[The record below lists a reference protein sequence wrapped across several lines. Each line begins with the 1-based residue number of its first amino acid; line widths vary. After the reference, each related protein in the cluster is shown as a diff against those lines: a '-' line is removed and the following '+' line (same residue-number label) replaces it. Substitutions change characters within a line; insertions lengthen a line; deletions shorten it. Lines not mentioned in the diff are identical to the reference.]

1 MAYFLDL
8 CAVVQRMSGTC
19 GAVTQVLQSQA
30 DTEAVGGAFAS
41 GTAATL
47 ITVVGERVMGGL
59 QSGSPAVVCSA
70 ARAAGPLTPLPPSPT
85 AHFPLK
91 VYGQG

>member
-1 MAYFLDL
+1 M
-8 CAVVQRMSGTC
+8 QRMRGACGTV
-19 GAVTQVLQSQA
+19 AQVLQSQA

-70 ARAAGPLTPLPPSPT
+70 ARAAGPGPFTHSAFPIEYVRSRASLP
-85 AHFPLK
+85 
-91 VYGQG
+91 V